1 MTHHTEIEFPT
12 SEIEARYEEWL
23 HDRLSDQE
31 ARERDYRA
39 VGEWLTDHYA
49 PPWMLDLVLEKLA

>member
-1 MTHHTEIEFPT
+1 MICTDHQD
-12 SEIEARYEEWL
+12 AYEEWQNDHL
-23 HDRLSDQE
+23 HDQE

-49 PPWMLDLVLEKLA
+49 PPWLLDLVLERLA

>member
-1 MTHHTEIEFPT
+1 MNYPDSTTE
-12 SEIEARYEEWL
+12 SETAYERWL
-23 HDRLSDQE
+23 DEHLSDQE
-31 ARERDYRA
+31 ARERDYHA